1 MWQPGYAAR
10 WLKSRHGLAY
20 SSAMRN
26 PRHPENAGDPLAQLA
41 NRARSGDQS
50 AFEELLHRFD
60 PGLKRILLRRSGG
73 QSELSEELAQRT
85 WIAVWEALR
94 EKRYD
99 PRKSAISTFIYAV
112 AHKLWLQHLRR
123 TGRAPLSDG
132 VLGASLSDPSGAAGN
147 PAALLHAAE
156 MLDAMR
162 ACLHAT
168 GAPFSLTAEERQVVI
183 GLSGGESE
191 RALAEELGVAA
202 STVHA
207 RKQLAYRKL
216 RRCLSAKGFSVES
229 AERPRGQRE

>member
-1 MWQPGYAAR
+1 
-10 WLKSRHGLAY
+10 
-20 SSAMRN
+20 MRN

-183 GLSGGESE
+183 GLSGGDSFSYVDGKLKGGESE